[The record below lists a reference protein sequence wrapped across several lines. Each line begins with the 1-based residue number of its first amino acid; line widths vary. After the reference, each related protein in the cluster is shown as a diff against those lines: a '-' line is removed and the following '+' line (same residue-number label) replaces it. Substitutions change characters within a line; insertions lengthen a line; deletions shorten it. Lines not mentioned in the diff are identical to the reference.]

1 MAARLG
7 TLLRGR
13 RLRQNTT
20 KPAGLPAGDFAPGQL
35 ANRRY
40 PRPIFIRFLPH
51 PTAGRVVKKSRAAR
65 AEYVNP

>member
-20 KPAGLPAGDFAPGQL
+20 KPAEGKPALLVTPAYPPAILLPA
-35 ANRRY
+35 
-40 PRPIFIRFLPH
+40 
-51 PTAGRVVKKSRAAR
+51 S
-65 AEYVNP
+65 